1 MESNQLAQMQALI
14 TRDFEME
21 PAESEKKV
29 TEEELLQLLADRIS
43 WLIEYRMEYLL
54 SLLYRLDVKEEKVD
68 FSLSPACPD
77 PANIALAKLV
87 LERQKE
93 RIRTKHQYKQDEID
107 GWEW

>member
-1 MESNQLAQMQALI
+1 MEEMQALI

-21 PAESEKKV
+21 SVKSGKKI
-29 TEEELLQLLADRIS
+29 TEEELLRLLGDRIA

-54 SLLYRLDVKEEKVD
+54 SLLYRLDVKEEQVD
-68 FSLSPACPD
+68 FALSPVCPD

-87 LERQKE
+87 LERQKK
-93 RIRTKHQYKQDEID
+93 RLKTKQEYKQDEIE

>member
-1 MESNQLAQMQALI
+1 MEQNHLKEMQALI

-21 PAESEKKV
+21 SDESEKKV
-29 TEEELLQLLADRIS
+29 TEEELLQLLADRIA

-68 FSLSPACPD
+68 FALSPACPEA
-77 PANIALAKLV
+77 ANIALSRLV

-93 RIRTKHQYKQDEID
+93 RIRTKHQYKQDEIE